1 MNKKAPLFHI
11 TKRMDISKPRA
22 YGIRA
27 IAILIAFLV
36 SGLLTVFLTGESPL
50 SVYSSIFNGAFGS
63 ARKIWVLAQN
73 ASILLLIALALAP
86 AFRMKF
92 WNLGGDGQV
101 LIGCTAAA
109 AVLIY
114 LGDTLP
120 SWLLVVIAFFA
131 SIIAG
136 AIWGLIPAIFK
147 AKWNTNETLFT
158 LMMNYVATQLAAFCI
173 VTWAK
178 TGSGTLG
185 ILNQNTE
192 AGWLP
197 QVGNKY
203 LLIIIVALVITAVMY
218 IYMRY
223 TKQGY
228 EISVVG
234 ESERTARY
242 IGIKVPRVIIRT
254 MIISGALC
262 GFVGFLLVCG
272 NDHTLT
278 TSLVAGRGFTAVI
291 VAWLAKFNPF
301 FMILATLLISFLDRG
316 SNQITTSLGLDS
328 AFGEILTGIILFF
341 IIGCEFFINYKISF
355 TKSSKKEVA

>member
-1 MNKKAPLFHI
+1 MNNKTPLFHI
-11 TKRMDISKPRA
+11 TRRLDIPFS
-22 YGIRA
+22 RA
-27 IAILIAFLV
+27 IVIRVIAIILAFALCGIV
-36 SGLLTVFLTGESPL
+36 TTVLTGENPFD
-50 SVYSSIFNGAFGS
+50 VYSSIFNGAFGS
-63 ARKIWVLAQN
+63 SRKIWVTGQN
-73 ASILLLIALALAP
+73 TAILLLVALALAP

-101 LIGCTAAA
+101 LIGCTASA

-114 LGDTLP
+114 LADFMP
-120 SWLLVVIAFFA
+120 SWLLTITAGIAAVV
-131 SIIAG
+131 AG
-136 AIWGLIPAIFK
+136 AIWGFIPAFFK

-173 VTWAK
+173 VSWAK

-197 QVGNKY
+197 QLGNKY
-203 LLIIIVALVITAVMY
+203 LLIILVALVITVLMF

-242 IGIKVPRVIIRT
+242 IGIKVDRVIIRT

-262 GFVGFLLVCG
+262 GLTGYLLVCG

-278 TSLVAGRGFTAVI
+278 TSLVNGRGFTAVI

-301 FMILATLLISFLDRG
+301 VMIITSLLIAFLDRG
-316 SNQITTSLGLDS
+316 SNQITTSLGLNS
-328 AFGEILTGIILFF
+328 AFGDILTGIILFF
-341 IIGCEFFINYKISF
+341 IIGCEFFINYKITF
-355 TKSSKKEVA
+355 RKSEKKEVA